1 MNMMGICCS
10 FVLGMWALMISPHSP
25 RRSIVFPLPRKVH
38 QGPESKATCSRAH
51 SESLAE
57 EGTSPQSIRL
67 QSYCSS
73 TVSLL
78 SPSIFYCTNN
88 NNGKNKIN
96 FHLTTSSKSA
106 VSILPHSL
114 DSFLHVFITALLRY
128 SSHTIKWTLFK
139 LYNSVFFSMCRAVQ
153 LSSLSNF
160 RAFHYPRKKL
170 HTH

>member
-10 FVLGMWALMISPHSP
+10 FVLGMWVLMISPHSP

-38 QGPESKATCSRAH
+38 QGPESKATYSRAH

-78 SPSIFYCTNN
+78 PPPYFIAQTTIMEKIKSTSISPLLASQLFPF
-88 NNGKNKIN
+88 
-96 FHLTTSSKSA
+96 FH
-106 VSILPHSL
+106 IP
-114 DSFLHVFITALLRY
+114 
-128 SSHTIKWTLFK
+128 
-139 LYNSVFFSMCRAVQ
+139 
-153 LSSLSNF
+153 
-160 RAFHYPRKKL
+160 
-170 HTH
+170 